1 MALNDKDKEFIKKT
15 VDDAISKSDKANE
28 RKMSD
33 AIKSNNAKQET
44 QAKKDRQ
51 ETLEY
56 LNKVGVL
63 TLAEKIELLKNN
75 LTKEIKETVK
85 EAVPEDLSKNLKE
98 TFKTSGSNIGKG
110 LKQGTDSI
118 KSLMRGD
125 ILGGMSSALSG
136 SINAGIGLAQGATGI
151 VGGAVSAAGAVGS
164 IISAKSKMAQ
174 AKKKKLKANEDGSF
188 TELGAVKDEAPKQTA
203 LENTTK
209 IIESQQ
215 TKVVEQSEEKT
226 TTGILKK
233 GLGGLSKGLE
243 AANVLLTGLAAKQKI
258 ILSSI
263 GLGVVGILAL
273 VGWFENG
280 GMENL
285 INKIVKEKAP
295 NRNKESKAQAEANL
309 NAQINLL
316 KTNSQDMKDAQN
328 FKVQGLYAKGGEQK
342 AWKEHVQTKA
352 KSIGLQ
358 TALTSS
364 QAGIAY
370 MTKTVGQAKKGK
382 TADIRF
388 PVNCSIFEIYQ
399 EGYGDDMTFAVK
411 FLRKYDKKADA
422 TTTKAPI
429 IIIDNIKT
437 IHINKDKFSNIAAGT
452 KIATAYYP
460 YNVYG
465 DYDGFIKK
473 DSKTTYE
480 EAMFSSE
487 VLKGLKDQ
495 YNETQDSAYKEAGGI
510 DHYIDKELDTKAGVR
525 VEATEDSIKKKIFQA
540 TGIEQTTSAE
550 SSGTSTT
557 KITEETP
564 SVSIK
569 ETTANTEAAQNNI
582 QKIKETEK
590 KQEQQNKPT
599 ETTATKDSTTSPQ
612 ANINVTNEI
621 YGNDVYSNKMRP
633 DQLILATNN
642 PLNI

>member
-280 GMENL
+280 GMAKMLKQHLNPKSGSNSSEGKWDNAAFENFKYTQNAVISDNKEIKKQL
-285 INKIVKEKAP
+285 QNTDATKFNKISRPRKIEF
-295 NRNKESKAQAEANL
+295 NNMQELTQSIGISNSDIDEFWTQNKGKNVQIADNTEPVALFFPFDIKITKVVGSINENSKYVSLELQRLSLKKNPTI
-309 NAQINLL
+309 QITKVIQQLWPVSTKVPKNTPIAIVDKNYAIVGDWRKFVQNEQEFIDNL
-316 KTNSQDMKDAQN
+316 KTNKQQAIENYDTNRTKEIQEEHLKSATKQAEKMYNAQ
-328 FKVQGLYAKGGEQK
+328 FK
-342 AWKEHVQTKA
+342 H
-352 KSIGLQ
+352 
-358 TALTSS
+358 
-364 QAGIAY
+364 
-370 MTKTVGQAKKGK
+370 
-382 TADIRF
+382 
-388 PVNCSIFEIYQ
+388 
-399 EGYGDDMTFAVK
+399 GDNLLENWT
-411 FLRKYDKKADA
+411 
-422 TTTKAPI
+422 
-429 IIIDNIKT
+429 
-437 IHINKDKFSNIAAGT
+437 
-452 KIATAYYP
+452 
-460 YNVYG
+460 
-465 DYDGFIKK
+465 
-473 DSKTTYE
+473 
-480 EAMFSSE
+480 
-487 VLKGLKDQ
+487 DQ
-495 YNETQDSAYKEAGGI
+495 YVSEKIDGG
-510 DHYIDKELDTKAGVR
+510 KPEFNQELFKTDN
-525 VEATEDSIKKKIFQA
+525 SNF
-540 TGIEQTTSAE
+540 
-550 SSGTSTT
+550 
-557 KITEETP
+557 TEETP

-582 QKIKETEK
+582 QKIKEIEK
-590 KQEQQNKPT
+590 KQEQQNKAT
-599 ETTATKDSTTSPQ
+599 ETNATKGPTTSPQ
-612 ANINVTNEI
+612 ANISVTNEI
-621 YGNDVYSNKMRP
+621 SGNDVYSNKLRP
-633 DQLILATNN
+633 DQLILTTNN